1 MSTKS
6 NVIAGVDFSDSINQ
20 LKQSIIMSIW
30 NDEIFTYKVD
40 DIELDVYYEYAHA
53 EPQTHDYCGS
63 PAEIS
68 ITSIT
73 HCGVCIWDMTFTKYN

>member
-1 MSTKS
+1 MS
-6 NVIAGVDFSDSINQ
+6 
-20 LKQSIIMSIW
+20 SIW

-73 HCGVCIWDMTFTKYN
+73 HCGVCIWDMISQNTIDDIEQAITESKE